1 MKLKTYIPIYISLLL
16 LCLTGC
22 QQDEWQSASQQSR
35 LTSVTAT
42 ASSSAQTRTLLS
54 GNSVIWEESD
64 AIGIFSDVST
74 EALRYDLTSLQDNE
88 ARFENETGV
97 NGETFY
103 AFYPYSAQSVTDG
116 TAVSYHLTAEQDY
129 RPGSFDTGNC
139 PMVARSTTNEFRFL
153 QTCGIIRLRLTG
165 TMAVSTLYL
174 QGNSNEAIAGDGV
187 IDIVSDAPTFRIQDN
202 SESQNVI
209 QLRLADKVQL
219 SETGIT
225 EFHFVVPP
233 QTFAQ
238 GITIRITGTIDGQER
253 EIQKQTTKSVIVS
266 RSLISSFTA
275 IDTNAELEPEGP
287 TDREVLIAL
296 YDATNG
302 DNWTNNTNWCTDEPL
317 SEWYGVTCRKV
328 NGEDKVLFLE
338 LAENNLVG
346 TLPEEIGYLNILN
359 YLLLNDN
366 QLAGGIPA
374 SIGNLVNL
382 EQLYLA
388 SNNLTG
394 NIPPELGNL
403 SNLRRCDLYTNDL
416 TGSIPPELGNLTNLK
431 SLYLHIN
438 QLTGNIPP
446 ELGNLT
452 NLEDLCL
459 FRNQLTGNIPSEL
472 GNLTNLKKLQLY
484 NNQLTE
490 NIPSELGNLTNLED
504 LYLFS
509 NQLTGNIPPELGNLT
524 NLKNLDLNSNQLAGN
539 IPPELGNLSN
549 LTNCALDNNQLT
561 GEIPESLA
569 RLTKLE
575 LMHFYGNMLSG
586 NLPEAVTSTKWW
598 QKLGYWNIR
607 QNNPGGFTFAT
618 LNLYIPDFTFT
629 DYQGNSVHT
638 TDVVAQNKVTLYYM
652 WTTWSSYCTRY
663 HPTVSQVYQR
673 YKNHG
678 LGIIGICGDYET
690 DPNKAYEII
699 ENNGMEW
706 PTASGYP
713 EGGIPIYTYPTILAF
728 DENGKMIFHSDYME
742 RDNLPDFLEDILG
755 PGEAAYEST
764 DFSADKEAYTLQ
776 TASTGNGINVVLMGD
791 AFSDRQIADG
801 TYEDLMHQGM
811 EAFFSEEPYK
821 SFRNMFN
828 VYYVNAVSKTEGYV
842 DGGETVFS
850 CYFGEGTHVGGN
862 DELCMQYAQEALDFT
877 DEEMNEMLIIVM
889 MNSPKYAGTCWMY
902 YSTAYPVDYG
912 RGYAVAYFPAMA
924 GNEALT
930 TVLHHE
936 AGGHGFAKLGDEY
949 VIEENGHIPTEEIES
964 MNKDRTYV
972 GWWKN
977 VDFTSDPSE
986 VYWSKFISDPRYA
999 GEDIGVYEGAC
1010 TYQTG
1015 VYRPTENSI
1024 MRDNTGGFNA
1034 PSREAI
1040 YYRIHKLAY
1049 GEDWQYDFEE
1059 FVEWDLS
1066 RARTRST
1073 GVTAKKI
1080 PHTAPPVITKAR
1092 WENGRIVKE

>member
-1 MKLKTYIPIYISLLL
+1 MKLKTHIPIYISLLL

-22 QQDEWQSASQQSR
+22 QQDEWQSASQQAR

-64 AIGIFSDVST
+64 AIGIFSDAST
-74 EALRYDLTSLQDNE
+74 EALRYNLTSLQDNE

-97 NGETFY
+97 SGETFY
-103 AFYPYSAQSVTDG
+103 AFYPYSAQSGTDG
-116 TAVSYHLTAEQDY
+116 TTVSYHLTAAQNY

-165 TMAVSTLYL
+165 TIAVSALSL
-174 QGNSNEAIAGDGV
+174 QGNNQEAVAGDGV
-187 IDIVSDAPTFRIQDN
+187 IDIASDAPTFRIHGNGEAQDL
-202 SESQNVI
+202 I
-209 QLRLADKVQL
+209 QLHLADKVQL
-219 SETGIT
+219 SETEIT

-238 GITIRITGTIDGQER
+238 GITIHITGTVDGQER
-253 EIQKQTTKSVIVS
+253 EIRKQTTKSITVS

-275 IDTNAELEPEGP
+275 IDTDAELEPEGP
-287 TDREVLIAL
+287 TDRDVLIAL
-296 YDATNG
+296 YDATDG
-302 DNWTNNTNWCTDEPL
+302 DNWTNNTNWCTDKPL

-338 LAENNLVG
+338 LEDNNLVG
-346 TLPEEIGYLNILN
+346 TLPEEIGNLDILN
-359 YLLLNDN
+359 YLLLNAN
-366 QLAGGIPA
+366 QLAGEIPA
-374 SIGNLVNL
+374 SMGNLVNL

-388 SNNLTG
+388 SNQLTG
-394 NIPPELGNL
+394 SIPLELGNL
-403 SNLRRCDLYTNDL
+403 PNMRLCDLYANEL
-416 TGSIPPELGNLTNLK
+416 TGSIPPELGNLENLK
-431 SLYLHIN
+431 SLYLHAN
-438 QLTGNIPP
+438 QLSGNIPP

-452 NLEDLCL
+452 NLENLYL
-459 FRNQLTGNIPSEL
+459 STNQLTGSIPSEL
-472 GNLTNLKKLQLY
+472 GNL
-484 NNQLTE
+484 
-490 NIPSELGNLTNLED
+490 
-504 LYLFS
+504 
-509 NQLTGNIPPELGNLT
+509 
-524 NLKNLDLNSNQLAGN
+524 
-539 IPPELGNLSN
+539 SN
-549 LTNCALDNNQLT
+549 LINCALDYNQLT

-575 LMHFYGNMLSG
+575 LMYFDGNMLSG
-586 NLPEAVTSTKWW
+586 DLPEAVTATKWW
-598 QKLGYWNIR
+598 QKYGYWNIR
-607 QNNPGGFTFAT
+607 QNKPGGFTFET
-618 LNLYIPDFTFT
+618 LNLHIPDFTFT
-629 DYQGNSVHT
+629 DYQGNTVRT
-638 TDVVAQNKVTLYYM
+638 TDVVAQNKVTLYYI
-652 WTTWSSYCTRY
+652 WATWCPYCTRY

-678 LGIIGICGDYET
+678 LGIIGICGDYEGN
-690 DPNKAYEII
+690 PNNAYEVI
-699 ENNGMEW
+699 EGNNMEW
-706 PTASGYP
+706 PTALGNP
-713 EGGIPIYTYPTILAF
+713 EGGIPLYAFPTVIAF
-728 DENGKMIFHSDYME
+728 DDAGKMIFHSDYME
-742 RDNLPDFLEDILG
+742 RDNLPDFLENILG
-755 PGEAAYEST
+755 SGEAAYEST

-862 DELCMQYAQEALDFT
+862 DQLCMQYAQEALDFT

-889 MNSPKYAGTCWMY
+889 MNSPKDAGTCWAY
-902 YSTAYPVDYG
+902 YSTAYIGDYG
-912 RGYAVAYFPAMA
+912 RGPAVAYFPAMA

-930 TVLHHE
+930 AILQHE

-949 VIEENGHIPTEEIES
+949 AYEENGHIPSSEARQEEEF
-964 MNKDRTYV
+964 RTNY
-972 GWWKN
+972 GWRKN

-999 GEDIGVYEGAC
+999 GENIGVYEGAC
-1010 TYQTG
+1010 TYWIG
-1015 VYRPTENSI
+1015 AYRPTENSI
-1024 MRDNTGGFNA
+1024 MRHNTGGFNA

-1049 GEDWQYDFEE
+1049 GADYPYDYEE
-1059 FVEWDLS
+1059 FVEWDQS
-1066 RARTRST
+1066 RATTRSA
-1073 GVTAKKI
+1073 GASVKQF

-1092 WENGRIVKE
+1092 WENGRFVRE